1 MKYLQVDNIEFV
13 QENGNG
19 QYVEVSFEF
28 TISEREKE
36 KKVRRTN

>member
-13 QENGNG
+13 LENGNG
-19 QYVEVSFEF
+19 QYVEVSSEF

-36 KKVRRTN
+36 KKVGRTN

>member
-13 QENGNG
+13 LENGNG
-19 QYVEVSFEF
+19 QYVEVSFEY

-36 KKVRRTN
+36 KESRED

>member
-1 MKYLQVDNIEFV
+1 MKYLQVDNIEIV
-13 QENGNG
+13 LENGNG

-36 KKVRRTN
+36 RESRED

>member
-13 QENGNG
+13 LENGNG

-28 TISEREKE
+28 TISEREEEKE
-36 KKVRRTN
+36 SRED

>member
-13 QENGNG
+13 LENGNG

-36 KKVRRTN
+36 KGSRED